1 MKTRNSTALE
11 ILHFVLWKGYDA
23 AVGWGWA
30 LAALQ
35 RAHSETIP
43 PFLLFSH
50 KCRDMLFSFPLYKRL
65 VKSDTWGDQ

>member
-1 MKTRNSTALE
+1 MKTRNSAALE

-43 PFLLFSH
+43 PSLLFS
-50 KCRDMLFSFPLYKRL
+50 LKR
-65 VKSDTWGDQ
+65 